1 MSTSSTVN
9 AAVAFVDLATY
20 SELEAF
26 LYGGESAISYFVAG
40 VQKGN
45 WYSMVPVQLRKLG
58 THEFGASG
66 VSASINRSGDYVLN
80 ATLRAKFPAVI
91 STSLAAG
98 ESARWQRNLMHN
110 LVKKCWLTF
119 NELVVQEFDNY
130 LLDFM
135 YNFNCPASKRTVY
148 RNMIGDVATMTSAID
163 SNSTETNVEKKA
175 NEANAYAAL
184 WGGYFS
190 LPLPFFFSFDSGI
203 ALPAA
208 ALPYNDIKINYEFRS
223 YADLLVLR
231 GGATT
236 SDLQQISSDINITD
250 GHINGTGTA
259 LSSNMLSDVQTFATY
274 AVVHN
279 DERVRMGD
287 SPRDM
292 LINQYQ
298 TISETNIPSTATGIT
313 HDLRFS
319 HAIVTVFWAM
329 RNRTATDDGG
339 VSRELSN
346 YTTNMDFGVQSGAA
360 TETPLEQG
368 GAGQPKWWNPIS
380 HTQIKYENSVRWD
393 YDADF
398 GALQQPFYFSPNA
411 AGEDT
416 GMHMMTYS
424 LNWVDFLSP
433 SGSTNFSKLANVEIT
448 HTLSNMAQHYQ
459 ANNLENYGTKLALSS
474 VLVIMNLNVARIANG
489 SFGFVIF

>member
-58 THEFGASG
+58 THEYGANG
-66 VSASINRSGDYVLN
+66 VSASVNRSGDYVLN
-80 ATLRAKFPAVI
+80 ATLRVKFPTVAFA
-91 STSLAAG
+91 AAG
-98 ESARWQRNLMHN
+98 VATSTARWQRNLMHN

-148 RNMIGDVATMTSAID
+148 RNMIGDVDTMTQAIAAD
-163 SNSTETNVEKKA
+163 TSTI
-175 NEANAYAAL
+175 ANARAGTARAL

-208 ALPYNDIKINYEFRS
+208 ALPYNDIKINYEFRTF
-223 YADLLVLR
+223 AQLMVLR
-231 GGATT
+231 GAAASGDFSQCDPEVNSATGLVDASPST
-236 SDLQQISSDINITD
+236 TM
-250 GHINGTGTA
+250 A
-259 LSSNMLSDVQTFATY
+259 LLDAQTFATY

-298 TISETNIPSTATGIT
+298 TISETNISSTTATSIT

-319 HAIVTVFWAM
+319 HAVVTLFWAL
-329 RNRTATDDGG
+329 RNRTSIASST
-339 VSRELSN
+339 ELSN
-346 YTTNMDFGVQSGAA
+346 YTTNMDFGVSDNPAA
-360 TETPLEQG
+360 ANVPDEQG
-368 GAGQPKWWNPIS
+368 GTGQPKWWNPIDS
-380 HTQIKYENSVRWD
+380 TQIKYENSVRWD
-393 YDADF
+393 YDSDF
-398 GALQQPFYFSPNA
+398 ASLHQPYYFSPNA
-411 AGEDT
+411 GGEDT

-433 SGSTNFSKLANVEIT
+433 SGSTNYSKLANVEIT
-448 HTLSNMAQHYQ
+448 HTLSPMAQYQ
-459 ANNLENYGTKLALSS
+459 IGGARLLGATQTLTLSS
-474 VLVIMNLNVARIANG
+474 ILVVMSLNVARIANG